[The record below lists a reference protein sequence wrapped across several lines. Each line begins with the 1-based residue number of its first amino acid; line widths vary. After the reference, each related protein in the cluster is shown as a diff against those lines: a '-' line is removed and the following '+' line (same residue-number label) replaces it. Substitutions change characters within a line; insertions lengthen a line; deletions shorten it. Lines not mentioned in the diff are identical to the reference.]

1 MKSCVETM
9 QEIAGKNDRRGKS
22 SGV

>member
-1 MKSCVETM
+1 M